1 MEPDDEDS
9 LEPYRSPDDRERI
22 WLHPSELGSLLPPVS
37 GGVGASPP
45 RRRGGRGGGRRA
57 RTLAVPVLSGMVGAA
72 LSLGIL
78 MVVGGFERP
87 ADRVV
92 ERVAN
97 LPVHDVSAPDGIS
110 ALAASVAPAIV
121 GLRATTPSG
130 ERFGSGVVFRS
141 DGHVLTNFH
150 LVDGA
155 TSIEITCSDG
165 RSRAARPR
173 GVDPESDLAVLA
185 LVEEADMEPA
195 VLGSARGLQVGQTAI
210 VLGAP
215 AARLGSPS
223 VSAGVI
229 AGVGEV
235 VEVAGQ
241 ALYDMITTD
250 ALIGPRASGGPLVD
264 RSGAVVGIATATGT
278 DHHVGHVIPI
288 DHARKVAEKLITDG
302 RVSYPWLGLTG
313 TDLDPW
319 TAKEYGVGSGTLIRH
334 VSPKSPAEQSGVK
347 VQDIVTA
354 VENRPIATM
363 NELMM
368 VVRRHD
374 AGDKLE
380 LTVVR
385 SGVKRTLKVRL
396 EETPAGR

>member
-1 MEPDDEDS
+1 MEPDDEDE

-22 WLHPSELGSLLPPVS
+22 WLHPSELGSLLPPAPPAAKPSS
-37 GGVGASPP
+37 GH
-45 RRRGGRGGGRRA
+45 RRRSRNL
-57 RTLAVPVLSGMVGAA
+57 TVPVLSGMIGAA

-78 MVVGGFERP
+78 MLVGGLQRP
-87 ADRVV
+87 SDRVV

-97 LPVHDVSAPDGIS
+97 LPVHDVSAPEGIS
-110 ALAASVAPAIV
+110 ALAAAVAPAIV

-155 TSIEITCSDG
+155 TSIELTCFDG
-165 RSRAARPR
+165 KSHAARQR
-173 GVDPESDLAVLA
+173 GADPESDLAVLS
-185 LVEEADMEPA
+185 LVEEAPMEPA
-195 VLGSARGLQVGQTAI
+195 VLGSASALQVGQTAI

-215 AARLGSPS
+215 AGTRGSPS

-235 VEVAGQ
+235 VQVGDHAF
-241 ALYDMITTD
+241 YDMITTD
-250 ALIGPRASGGPLVD
+250 AFIGPRASGGPLVD
-264 RSGAVVGIATATGT
+264 RTGAVVGIATETGT

-288 DHARKVAEKLITDG
+288 DHARKVADKLISSG
-302 RVSYPWLGLTG
+302 RVSYPWLGVSG

-319 TAKEYGVGSGTLIRH
+319 TAKEYGVDSGTLIRR
-334 VSPKSPAEQSGVK
+334 VSPKSPAEQSGLR

-354 VENRPIATM
+354 VEDRPIATL

-368 VVRRHD
+368 LVRRHD
-374 AGDKLE
+374 PGEKVE

-385 SGVKRTLKVRL
+385 SGVKHNVKVRL
-396 EETPAGR
+396 METPDDH